1 MQKMPSL
8 PLYPTQL
15 IEAGV
20 NFALFGLL
28 FFIAGKFKKPGRVAG
43 LYVVCYAVL
52 RFLMEFM
59 RGDHTHSVVGLT
71 PSQSVAV
78 FITAPIGI
86 LMIVFAGKW
95 GGNGAPDPVT
105 LLKDEK
111 KK

>member
-59 RGDHTHSVVGLT
+59 WN
-71 PSQSVAV
+71 
-78 FITAPIGI
+78 GI
-86 LMIVFAGKW
+86 WKRVSWDMFCR
-95 GGNGAPDPVT
+95 
-105 LLKDEK
+105 
-111 KK
+111 